1 MRPMF
6 DFTSSDGIGFFKRR
20 IKDTQLIQI
29 SWILPTASVILA
41 SLIHYLSGNYRD
53 IPFFISETD
62 HPGLEDHVFSIGL
75 FLSSITQVVVSFRLY
90 LLFKPI
96 ASPKLHIF
104 ALFCGLATS
113 THLAV
118 LAFVTMDQNLEVH
131 IYTAMVVFHGGF
143 AWAFATHFSLP
154 KSSSKGRKVRLYS
167 LVLAFVSLIVMS
179 VSIQD
184 GIKSGEEELGVHSSE
199 IGLEYLQPWVDV
211 AAPAEFLLFFG
222 LIGCLASF
230 RWDIEEHSS
239 KGQDPPVEG

>member
-1 MRPMF
+1 MF

-96 ASPKLHIF
+96 ASPKLHIV
-104 ALFCGLATS
+104 ALLCGLATS

-179 VSIQD
+179 VSIRD

-239 KGQDPPVEG
+239 KRQDPPVES

>member
-118 LAFVTMDQNLEVH
+118 LAFVTMDQNLKFT
-131 IYTAMVVFHGGF
+131 YT
-143 AWAFATHFSLP
+143 LP
-154 KSSSKGRKVRLYS
+154 WWSFMA
-167 LVLAFVSLIVMS
+167 VLR
-179 VSIQD
+179 
-184 GIKSGEEELGVHSSE
+184 
-199 IGLEYLQPWVDV
+199 GLLQPISHCLNPPLRGEKFDSI
-211 AAPAEFLLFFG
+211 PYCSPLYRLL
-222 LIGCLASF
+222 S
-230 RWDIEEHSS
+230 
-239 KGQDPPVEG
+239 

>member
-1 MRPMF
+1 MF

-96 ASPKLHIF
+96 ASPKLHIV
-104 ALFCGLATS
+104 ALLCGLATS

-167 LVLAFVSLIVMS
+167 LLLAFVSLIVMS

-239 KGQDPPVEG
+239 KRQDPPVES